1 MAKKDK
7 LKKNSVA
14 QTSAAVDE
22 FSLSTDG
29 SQHDDATNKKG
40 PLVFG
45 QRTVKDL
52 VAVDIDRTGAD
63 YMKVGDK
70 YVRTLMMNG
79 VPTLVQIG
87 WLDQMFNFE
96 GDSDT
101 IIHVHPADTR
111 SALDELTAKITQYQA
126 QLDNETQKGNIR
138 NITLYQDKVNSLM
151 EQRRALEQ
159 NYENLYYVQ
168 IGTNIYEETLEDLNK
183 QTIRLETSLKGR
195 RINVD
200 RMYLTEEEAYKT
212 CLPIGMSF
220 IKDKFRNFNTGA
232 LVACFPFYNSDIC
245 HKDGVFI
252 GMNPVTM
259 TPIFIDTYNRK
270 VMNNSNISVFGTAGS
285 GKTFFVSLLTM
296 RSALKGIRS
305 IIIDP
310 EGEYTKI
317 ARVLGGVAVKLAPGS
332 ASGIN
337 PMDIDYEDET
347 DDTGNPTGKKSVD
360 IKGKVADILD
370 LISVMVGD
378 VPAECR
384 NTVAAAITKC
394 YTDRGINT
402 DPDSLYEQGT
412 FFNDESG
419 ELIQHKKKVMPTL
432 SDFRQNLSEVIN
444 PDEPLYEKIST
455 IYSAMGAYTQG
466 GLYDLFDRQTSDD
479 LQGFLNAIVLNFDV
493 SALEQGALRPLAMY
507 VAMTWTWEKI
517 VKKNPK
523 IKKRIICD
531 EAWML
536 VSKNMAGHEFTAT
549 FLENCARRIRKRNGG
564 LLVAS
569 QNFTEFADSSQGRA
583 VLTNTTLKLFLK
595 QNSTD
600 IDAVQEAFQLSDG
613 EKNFLLS
620 AKKGSM
626 LIKLNDDD
634 VLASAM
640 PSDFERDLISIART
654 VEPTKTE

>member
-1 MAKKDK
+1 MAKKN
-7 LKKNSVA
+7 KKEELM
-14 QTSAAVDE
+14 QQAAVDE
-22 FSLSTDG
+22 FTFSVEDNG
-29 SQHDDATNKKG
+29 QQQNGPKKKG
-40 PLVFG
+40 PLTFG
-45 QRTVKDL
+45 RKTPKDL
-52 VAVDIDRTGAD
+52 ISVDIDRTGED
-63 YMKVGDK
+63 YLKVGDK

-87 WLDQMFNFE
+87 WLDQMLNFE

-111 SALDELTAKITQYQA
+111 AALDELTAKITQYQA
-126 QLDNETQKGNIR
+126 QLDTEMNKGNIR

-168 IGTNIYEETLEDLNK
+168 VGTNIYEDTLEDLNR
-183 QTIRLETSLKGR
+183 QSLRLETALKGR
-195 RINVD
+195 RINLD
-200 RMYLTEEEAYKT
+200 RMYLTEEDAYKT
-212 CLPIGMSF
+212 VLPIGMSF
-220 IKDKFRNFNTGA
+220 IRDKFRNFNTGA
-232 LVACFPFYNSDIC
+232 LCACFPFYNSELC
-245 HKDGVFI
+245 HKDGVFL
-252 GMNPVTM
+252 GMNLSTM
-259 TPIFIDTYNRK
+259 TPIFIDTYDRK
-270 VMNNSNISVFGTAGS
+270 VLNNSNVSVFGTAGS

-310 EGEYTKI
+310 EGEYGKI
-317 ARVLGGVAVKLAPGS
+317 ARILGGVTVKLAPGS

-347 DDTGNPTGKKSVD
+347 DDMGQPTGRRYVD
-360 IKGKVADILD
+360 VKGKVADTLD
-370 LISVMVGD
+370 LISVLVGE

-384 NTVAAAITKC
+384 STISAAIQKS
-394 YTDRGINT
+394 YTDKGIT
-402 DPDSLYEQGT
+402 SDPDSLYEKGSV
-412 FFNDESG
+412 FNEETG
-419 ELIQHKKKVMPTL
+419 EFIQNQKKHMPTL
-432 SDFRQNLSEVIN
+432 SDFRANLKLLLDSKS
-444 PDEPLYEKIST
+444 PLFDKLST
-455 IYSAMGAYTQG
+455 IHDAMGVYVKG
-466 GLYDLFDRQTSDD
+466 GLYDLFDRETSED
-479 LQGFLNAIVLNFDV
+479 LQGFSNAIVLNFDV
-493 SALEQGALRPLAMY
+493 NALEQGALRPIAMY

-569 QNFTEFADSSQGRA
+569 QNFSEFAESSQGRA
-583 VLTNTTLKLFLK
+583 VLTNTTLKIFLK

-600 IDAVQEAFQLSDG
+600 IDAVQEAFRLSDG
-613 EKNFLLS
+613 EKSFLLS

-634 VLASAM
+634 VIATAM
-640 PSDFERDLISIART
+640 PSDFERDLISIARV
-654 VEPTKTE
+654 VEPTKNT

>member
-1 MAKKDK
+1 MARKNKKQ
-7 LKKNSVA
+7 LIAEQS
-14 QTSAAVDE
+14 AVDE
-22 FSLSTDG
+22 FTLAVGENNQSSP
-29 SQHDDATNKKG
+29 QKKG
-40 PLVFG
+40 PLTFG
-45 QRTVKDL
+45 RRTPKDL
-52 VAVDIDRTGAD
+52 IAVSIKRDGED
-63 YMKVGDK
+63 YLQVGDK

-87 WLDQMFNFE
+87 WLDQMLNFE

-111 SALDELTAKITQYQA
+111 SALDELTNKITQYQA
-126 QLDNETQKGNIR
+126 QLDTETQKGNIR
-138 NITLYQDKVNSLM
+138 NITLYQDKVNSLV

-168 IGTNIYEETLEDLNK
+168 IGTNIYENSLDELNK
-183 QTIRLETSLKGR
+183 QTLRLENSLKGR

-200 RMYLTEEEAYKT
+200 RMYLQEEDAYKT
-212 CLPIGMSF
+212 VLPIGMSF
-220 IKDKFRNFNTGA
+220 IKDRYRNFNTGA
-232 LVACFPFYNSDIC
+232 LCACFPFYNSEIC

-252 GMNPVTM
+252 GMNLSTM
-259 TPIFIDTYNRK
+259 TPIFVDIYDRK
-270 VMNNSNISVFGTAGS
+270 VLNNSNMSVFGTAGS

-305 IIIDP
+305 VIIDP
-310 EGEYTKI
+310 EGEYGKI
-317 ARVLGGVAVKLAPGS
+317 AKVLGGVTVKLAPGS
-332 ASGIN
+332 KSGIN

-347 DDTGNPTGKKSVD
+347 DDFGKPTGKQSVD
-360 IKGKVADILD
+360 VKGKVADVLD

-384 NTVAAAITKC
+384 NTVSAAIMKS
-394 YTDRGINT
+394 YSDIGIT
-402 DPDSLYEQGT
+402 SDPDSLYEEGSV
-412 FFNDESG
+412 FDEESG
-419 ELIQHKKKVMPTL
+419 ELIQHQRKRMPTL
-432 SDFRQNLSEVIN
+432 TNFRNNLYSLMD
-444 PDEPLYEKIST
+444 PKSPLYNKLSI
-455 IYSAMGAYTQG
+455 IYDAMGSYVKG
-466 GLYDLFDRQTSDD
+466 GLYDLFDRQTSED
-479 LQGFLNAIVLNFDV
+479 LQGFSNAIVLNFDV
-493 SALEQGALRPLAMY
+493 NELEKGALRPLAMY

-517 VKKNPK
+517 VKKNPS

-536 VSKNMAGHEFTAT
+536 VSKNMAGHEFTSS

-569 QNFTEFADSSQGRA
+569 QNFTEFEETSQGKA
-583 VLTNTTLKLFLK
+583 VLTNTTMKIFLK

-600 IDAVQEAFQLSDG
+600 IDAVQEAFRLSEG

-634 VLASAM
+634 VIATAM
-640 PSDFERDLISIART
+640 PSDFERDLISINKI
-654 VEPTKTE
+654 VDPNSNN

>member
-1 MAKKDK
+1 MAKKN
-7 LKKNSVA
+7 KKTAVDQA
-14 QTSAAVDE
+14 IVDE
-22 FSLSTDG
+22 FTLTVDG
-29 SQHDDATNKKG
+29 EQQQPAEKKKG

-45 QRTVKDL
+45 RRTPKDL
-52 VAVDIDRTGAD
+52 IAVDVDRSGTD
-63 YMKVGDK
+63 YLKVGDK

-111 SALDELTAKITQYQA
+111 SALDELTNKITQYQA
-126 QLDNETQKGNIR
+126 QLDTEMNKGNIR

-168 IGTNIYEETLEDLNK
+168 VGTNIYENDLDELNK
-183 QTIRLETSLKGR
+183 QTLRLENALKGR

-200 RMYLTEEEAYKT
+200 RMYLSEEDAYKT
-212 CLPIGMSF
+212 VLPIGMSF

-232 LVACFPFYNSDIC
+232 LCACFPFYNSELC
-245 HKDGVFI
+245 HNDGVFI
-252 GMNPVTM
+252 GMNLSTM

-270 VMNNSNISVFGTAGS
+270 VLNNSNMSVFGTAGS

-310 EGEYTKI
+310 EGEYGKI
-317 ARVLGGVAVKLAPGS
+317 ARILGGVTVKLAPGS
-332 ASGIN
+332 ESGIN
-337 PMDIDYEDET
+337 PLDIDYEDET
-347 DDTGNPTGKKSVD
+347 DDMGQPTGRRYVD
-360 IKGKVADILD
+360 VKGKVADTLD
-370 LISVMVGD
+370 LVG
-378 VPAECR
+378 VLLGEVAPECR
-384 NTVAAAITKC
+384 NTVSAAIQKS
-394 YTDRGINT
+394 YADKGIT
-402 DPDSLYEQGT
+402 SDPESLYEEGSA
-412 FFNDESG
+412 FDEETG
-419 ELIQHKKKVMPTL
+419 ELVTKRKKRMPTL
-432 SDFRQNLSEVIN
+432 SDVRNNLQLLLDPKS
-444 PDEPLYEKIST
+444 PLYDKLSS
-455 IYSAMGAYTQG
+455 IYDAMGVYVKG
-466 GLYDLFDRQTSDD
+466 GLYDLFDRETSED
-479 LQGFLNAIVLNFDV
+479 LQDYLNAIVLNFDV
-493 SALEQGALRPLAMY
+493 NALEQGALRPIAMY

-517 VKKNPK
+517 VKKNPR

-569 QNFTEFADSSQGRA
+569 QNFAEFAESSQGRA
-583 VLTNTTLKLFLK
+583 VLTNTTLKIFLK

-600 IDAVQEAFQLSDG
+600 IDSVQEAFRLSDG
-613 EKNFLLS
+613 EKSFLLS
-620 AKKGSM
+620 AKKGNM

-634 VLASAM
+634 VIATAM
-640 PSDFERDLISIART
+640 PSDFERDLISIARV
-654 VEPTKTE
+654 VEPTKNT

>member
-1 MAKKDK
+1 MS
-7 LKKNSVA
+7 KKNKKQEIMEQQKA
-14 QTSAAVDE
+14 IDE
-22 FSLSTDG
+22 FTFSVDG
-29 SQHDDATNKKG
+29 NEQQPGPKKRG
-40 PLVFG
+40 PLTFG
-45 QRTVKDL
+45 RKTPKDL
-52 VAVDIDRTGAD
+52 IAVDIDRTGDD
-63 YMKVGDK
+63 YLKVGDK

-87 WLDQMFNFE
+87 WLDQMLNFE

-111 SALDELTAKITQYQA
+111 AALDELTAKITQYQA
-126 QLDNETQKGNIR
+126 QLDTEMNKGNIR

-168 IGTNIYEETLEDLNK
+168 VGTNIYEDSLEDLNR
-183 QTIRLETSLKGR
+183 QSLRLETALKGR
-195 RINVD
+195 RINLD
-200 RMYLTEEEAYKT
+200 RMYLTEEDAYKT
-212 CLPIGMSF
+212 VLPVGMSF

-232 LVACFPFYNSDIC
+232 LCACFPFYNSELC

-252 GMNPVTM
+252 GMNLSTM
-259 TPIFIDTYNRK
+259 TPIFIDTYDRK
-270 VMNNSNISVFGTAGS
+270 VLNNSNVSVFGTAGS

-310 EGEYTKI
+310 EGEYGKI
-317 ARVLGGVAVKLAPGS
+317 ARILGGVTVKLAPGS

-347 DDTGNPTGKKSVD
+347 DDMGQPTGRRYVD
-360 IKGKVADILD
+360 VKGKVADTLD
-370 LISVMVGD
+370 LISVLVGE

-384 NTVAAAITKC
+384 NTISAAIQKS
-394 YTDRGINT
+394 YTDKGIT
-402 DPDSLYEQGT
+402 SDPDSLYEKGSV
-412 FFNDESG
+412 FNEETG
-419 ELIQHKKKVMPTL
+419 EFIQNQKKHMPTL
-432 SDFRQNLSEVIN
+432 SDFRSNLKLLLDPKS
-444 PDEPLYEKIST
+444 PLFDKLST
-455 IYSAMGAYTQG
+455 IHDAMGVYVKG
-466 GLYDLFDRQTSDD
+466 GLYDLFDRETSED

-493 SALEQGALRPLAMY
+493 NALEQGALRPIAMY

-569 QNFTEFADSSQGRA
+569 QNFSEFAESSQGRA
-583 VLTNTTLKLFLK
+583 VLTNTTLKIFLK

-600 IDAVQEAFQLSDG
+600 IDAVQEAFRLSDG
-613 EKNFLLS
+613 EKSFLLS

-634 VLASAM
+634 VIATAM
-640 PSDFERDLISIART
+640 PSDFERDLISIS
-654 VEPTKTE
+654 ELESLFN

>member
-1 MAKKDK
+1 MAKKN
-7 LKKNSVA
+7 KKEELM
-14 QTSAAVDE
+14 QQAAVDE
-22 FSLSTDG
+22 FTFSV
-29 SQHDDATNKKG
+29 DDNGQQQAGPKKKG
-40 PLVFG
+40 PLTFG
-45 QRTVKDL
+45 RKTPKDL
-52 VAVDIDRTGAD
+52 ISVDIDRTGED
-63 YMKVGDK
+63 YLKVGDK

-87 WLDQMFNFE
+87 WLDQMLNFE

-111 SALDELTAKITQYQA
+111 AALDELTAKITQYQA
-126 QLDNETQKGNIR
+126 QLDTEMNKGNIR

-168 IGTNIYEETLEDLNK
+168 VGTNIYEDTLEDLNR
-183 QTIRLETSLKGR
+183 QSLRLETALKGR
-195 RINVD
+195 RINLD

-212 CLPIGMSF
+212 VLPIGMSF
-220 IKDKFRNFNTGA
+220 IRDKFRNFNTGA
-232 LVACFPFYNSDIC
+232 LCACFPFYNSELC
-245 HKDGVFI
+245 HKDGVFL
-252 GMNPVTM
+252 GMNLSTM
-259 TPIFIDTYNRK
+259 TPIFIDTYDRK
-270 VMNNSNISVFGTAGS
+270 VLNNSNVSVFGTAGS

-310 EGEYTKI
+310 EGEYGKI
-317 ARVLGGVAVKLAPGS
+317 ARILGGVTVKLAPGS

-347 DDTGNPTGKKSVD
+347 DDMGQPTGRRYVD
-360 IKGKVADILD
+360 VKGKVADTLD
-370 LISVMVGD
+370 LISVLVGE

-384 NTVAAAITKC
+384 STISAAIQKS
-394 YTDRGINT
+394 YTDKGIT
-402 DPDSLYEQGT
+402 SDPDSLYEKGSV
-412 FFNDESG
+412 FNEETG
-419 ELIQHKKKVMPTL
+419 EFIQNQKKHMPTL
-432 SDFRQNLSEVIN
+432 SDFRANLKLLLDPKS
-444 PDEPLYEKIST
+444 PLFDKLST
-455 IYSAMGAYTQG
+455 IHDAMGVYVKG
-466 GLYDLFDRQTSDD
+466 GLYDLFDRETSED
-479 LQGFLNAIVLNFDV
+479 LQGFSNAIVLNFDV
-493 SALEQGALRPLAMY
+493 NALEQGALRPIAMY

-569 QNFTEFADSSQGRA
+569 QNFSEFAESSQGRA
-583 VLTNTTLKLFLK
+583 VLTNTTLKIFLK

-600 IDAVQEAFQLSDG
+600 IDAVQEAFRLSDG
-613 EKNFLLS
+613 EKSFLLS

-634 VLASAM
+634 VIATAM
-640 PSDFERDLISIART
+640 PSDFERDLISIARV
-654 VEPTKTE
+654 VEPTKTT

>member
-1 MAKKDK
+1 MAKKE
-7 LKKNSVA
+7 KKQPIAN
-14 QTSAAVDE
+14 QAAVEE
-22 FSLSTDG
+22 FTFSVDG
-29 SQHDDATNKKG
+29 EPQNPVEKKKG

-45 QRTVKDL
+45 RRTPKDL
-52 VAVDIDRTGAD
+52 IAVDVDRSGSD
-63 YMKVGDK
+63 YLKVGDK

-101 IIHVHPADTR
+101 IIHIHPADTR
-111 SALDELTAKITQYQA
+111 SALDELTKKITQYQA
-126 QLDNETQKGNIR
+126 QLDTEMNKGNIR

-168 IGTNIYEETLEDLNK
+168 VGTNIYEDNLDELNK
-183 QTIRLETSLKGR
+183 QTLRLENALKGR

-200 RMYLTEEEAYKT
+200 RMYLTEEDAYKT
-212 CLPIGMSF
+212 VLPIGMSF

-232 LVACFPFYNSDIC
+232 LCACFPFYNSELC
-245 HKDGVFI
+245 HNDGVFI
-252 GMNPVTM
+252 GMNLSTM

-270 VMNNSNISVFGTAGS
+270 VLNNSNISVFGTAGS

-310 EGEYTKI
+310 EGEYGKV
-317 ARVLGGVAVKLAPGS
+317 ARILGGVTVKLAPGS
-332 ASGIN
+332 ESGIN
-337 PMDIDYEDET
+337 PLDIDYEDET
-347 DDTGNPTGKKSVD
+347 DDMGQPTGRRYVD
-360 IKGKVADILD
+360 VKGKVADALD
-370 LISVMVGD
+370 LIGVLLGEVA
-378 VPAECR
+378 PECR
-384 NTVAAAITKC
+384 NTVSAAIQKS
-394 YTDRGINT
+394 YTDRGIT
-402 DPDSLYEQGT
+402 SDPDSLYEEGS
-412 FFNDESG
+412 FFDEETG
-419 ELIQHKKKVMPTL
+419 ELLTKRKKHMPTL
-432 SDFRQNLSEVIN
+432 SDVRNNLHLLLDPKS
-444 PDEPLYEKIST
+444 PLYDKLAS
-455 IYSAMGAYTQG
+455 IYDALGVYVKG
-466 GLYDLFDRQTSDD
+466 GLYDLFDRETSED
-479 LQGFLNAIVLNFDV
+479 LQGFSNAIVLNFDV
-493 SALEQGALRPLAMY
+493 NALEQGALRPIAMY

-569 QNFTEFADSSQGRA
+569 QNFAEFAESSQGRA
-583 VLTNTTLKLFLK
+583 VLTNTTLKIFLK

-600 IDAVQEAFQLSDG
+600 IDSVQEAFRLSDG
-613 EKNFLLS
+613 EKSFLLS
-620 AKKGSM
+620 AKKGNM

-634 VLASAM
+634 VIATAM
-640 PSDFERDLISIART
+640 PSDFERDLISIARV
-654 VEPTKTE
+654 VEPTKNT

>member
-1 MAKKDK
+1 MS
-7 LKKNSVA
+7 KKNKKQDIMEQQKA
-14 QTSAAVDE
+14 IDE
-22 FSLSTDG
+22 FTFSV
-29 SQHDDATNKKG
+29 DDNGQQTGPKKRG
-40 PLVFG
+40 PLTFG
-45 QRTVKDL
+45 RKTPKDL
-52 VAVDIDRTGAD
+52 IAVDIDRTGDD
-63 YMKVGDK
+63 YLKVGDK

-87 WLDQMFNFE
+87 WLDQMLNFE

-111 SALDELTAKITQYQA
+111 AALDELTAKITQYQA
-126 QLDNETQKGNIR
+126 QLDTEMNKGNIR

-168 IGTNIYEETLEDLNK
+168 VGTNIYEDSLEDLNR
-183 QTIRLETSLKGR
+183 QSLRLETALKGR
-195 RINVD
+195 RINLD
-200 RMYLTEEEAYKT
+200 RMYLTEEDAYKT
-212 CLPIGMSF
+212 VLPVGMSF

-232 LVACFPFYNSDIC
+232 LCACFPFYNSELC

-252 GMNPVTM
+252 GMNLSTM
-259 TPIFIDTYNRK
+259 TPIFIDTYDRK
-270 VMNNSNISVFGTAGS
+270 VLNNSNVSVFGTAGS

-310 EGEYTKI
+310 EGEYGKI
-317 ARVLGGVAVKLAPGS
+317 ARILGGVTVKLAPGS

-347 DDTGNPTGKKSVD
+347 DDMGQPTGRRYVD
-360 IKGKVADILD
+360 VKGKVADTLD
-370 LISVMVGD
+370 LISVLVGE

-384 NTVAAAITKC
+384 NTISAAIQKS
-394 YTDRGINT
+394 YTDKGIT
-402 DPDSLYEQGT
+402 SDPDSLYEKGSV
-412 FFNDESG
+412 FNEETG
-419 ELIQHKKKVMPTL
+419 EFIQNQKKHMPTL
-432 SDFRQNLSEVIN
+432 SDFRANLKLLLDPKS
-444 PDEPLYEKIST
+444 PLFDKLST
-455 IYSAMGAYTQG
+455 IHDAMGVYVKG
-466 GLYDLFDRQTSDD
+466 GLYDLFDRETSED

-493 SALEQGALRPLAMY
+493 NALEQGALRPIAMY

-569 QNFTEFADSSQGRA
+569 QNFSEFAESSQGRA
-583 VLTNTTLKLFLK
+583 VLTNTTLKIFLK

-600 IDAVQEAFQLSDG
+600 IDAVQEAFRLSDG
-613 EKNFLLS
+613 EKSFLLS

-634 VLASAM
+634 VIATAM
-640 PSDFERDLISIART
+640 PSDFERDLISIARV
-654 VEPTKTE
+654 VEPTKST

>member
-1 MAKKDK
+1 MAKKN
-7 LKKNSVA
+7 KKDMIKQQS
-14 QTSAAVDE
+14 AVDE
-22 FSLSTDG
+22 FTFSANG
-29 SQHDDATNKKG
+29 EQEQAEEKKKG

-45 QRTVKDL
+45 RRTPKDL
-52 VAVDIDRTGAD
+52 IAVDIDRTGED
-63 YMKVGDK
+63 YLKVGDK

-111 SALDELTAKITQYQA
+111 SALDELTNKITQYQA
-126 QLDNETQKGNIR
+126 QLDTEMNKGNIR

-168 IGTNIYEETLEDLNK
+168 VGTNIYEDDLDELNK
-183 QTIRLETSLKGR
+183 QTLRLENNLKGR
-195 RINVD
+195 RIHVD
-200 RMYLTEEEAYKT
+200 RMYLTEEDAYKT
-212 CLPIGMSF
+212 VLPIGMSF

-232 LVACFPFYNSDIC
+232 LCACFPFYNSELC

-252 GMNPVTM
+252 GMNLSTM
-259 TPIFIDTYNRK
+259 TPIFIDTYDRK
-270 VMNNSNISVFGTAGS
+270 VLNNSNVSVFGTAGS

-310 EGEYTKI
+310 EGEYGKI
-317 ARVLGGVAVKLAPGS
+317 ARILGGVTVKLAPGS
-332 ASGIN
+332 ESGIN
-337 PMDIDYEDET
+337 PLDIDYEDET
-347 DDTGNPTGKKSVD
+347 DDMGQPTGRRFVD
-360 IKGKVADILD
+360 VKGKVADVLD
-370 LISVMVGD
+370 LISVLVGE

-384 NTVAAAITKC
+384 NTISAAIQKSF
-394 YTDRGINT
+394 TDKGIT
-402 DPDSLYEQGT
+402 SDPASLYEQGSV
-412 FFNDESG
+412 FDEETG
-419 ELIQHKKKVMPTL
+419 ELVTNRKKHMPTL
-432 SDFRQNLSEVIN
+432 SDVRNNLKLLLDPKS
-444 PDEPLYEKIST
+444 PLFNKLSSIHDALGVYVK
-455 IYSAMGAYTQG
+455 G
-466 GLYDLFDRQTSDD
+466 GLYDLFDRETSDD
-479 LQGFLNAIVLNFDV
+479 LQGYLNAIVLNFDV
-493 SALEQGALRPLAMY
+493 NALEQGALRPIAMY

-569 QNFTEFADSSQGRA
+569 QNFSEFAESSQGRA
-583 VLTNTTLKLFLK
+583 VLTNTTLKIFLK

-600 IDAVQEAFQLSDG
+600 IDAVQEAFRLSDG
-613 EKNFLLS
+613 EKSFLLS

-634 VLASAM
+634 VIATAM
-640 PSDFERDLISIART
+640 PSDFERDLISIARV
-654 VEPTKTE
+654 VEPTKNT

>member
-1 MAKKDK
+1 MAKKN
-7 LKKNSVA
+7 KK
-14 QTSAAVDE
+14 QIIEEQKAVDE
-22 FSLSTDG
+22 FTFSVDQQENQEQELSP
-29 SQHDDATNKKG
+29 KKR
-40 PLVFG
+40 PLLFG
-45 QRTVKDL
+45 RRTPKDL
-52 VAVDIDRTGAD
+52 IAVDVDRTGED
-63 YMKVGDK
+63 YLKMGDK

-79 VPTLVQIG
+79 IPTIVQIG

-111 SALDELTAKITQYQA
+111 SALDELTRKITQYQA
-126 QLDNETQKGNIR
+126 QLDTETEKGNIR
-138 NITLYQDKVNSLM
+138 NITLYQDKVQSLID
-151 EQRRALEQ
+151 QRRALEQ

-168 IGTNIYEETLEDLNK
+168 VGTNLYEDTLEDLNK
-183 QTIRLETSLKGR
+183 QTVRLESALKGR

-200 RMYLTEEEAYKT
+200 RMYLNEEDAYKT
-212 CLPIGMSF
+212 VLPIGMSF
-220 IKDKFRNFNTGA
+220 IRDKFRNFNTGA
-232 LVACFPFYNSDIC
+232 LCACFPFYNSEIC

-252 GMNPVTM
+252 GMNLSTA
-259 TPIFIDTYNRK
+259 TPIFIDAYDRK
-270 VMNNSNISVFGTAGS
+270 VLNNSNISVFGTAGS

-310 EGEYTKI
+310 EGEYDKI
-317 ARVLGGVAVKLAPGS
+317 ARILGGTAIKLAPGS

-347 DDTGNPTGKKSVD
+347 DDNGKPTGRRYVDVKS
-360 IKGKVADILD
+360 KVADILD
-370 LISVMVGD
+370 LISVMVGE
-378 VPAECR
+378 VAPECR
-384 NTVAAAITKC
+384 NTVSAAIMKS
-394 YTDRGINT
+394 YTDRGIT
-402 DPDSLYEQGT
+402 SDPNSLYETGS
-412 FFNDESG
+412 FFNEETG
-419 ELIQHKKKVMPTL
+419 EFEQNRKKRMPTL
-432 SDFRQNLSEVIN
+432 SDFRENLKGMLDPKNS
-444 PDEPLYEKIST
+444 LYPKISS
-455 IYSAMGAYTQG
+455 IYDAMGVYVKG
-466 GLYDLFDRQTSDD
+466 GLYDLFDRETSED
-479 LQGFLNAIVLNFDV
+479 LQGFLNSIVLNFNV
-493 SALEQGALRPLAMY
+493 SSLEQGALRPLAMY

-517 VKKNPK
+517 VKKNPR

-569 QNFTEFADSSQGRA
+569 QNFTEFAESSQGRA
-583 VLTNTTLKLFLK
+583 VLTNTTLKIFLK

-600 IDAVQEAFQLSDG
+600 IDAVQESFRISEG
-613 EKNFLLS
+613 EKSFLLS

-634 VLASAM
+634 IIATAM
-640 PSDFERDLISIART
+640 PSDFEKDLISNDK
-654 VEPTKTE
+654 VVNGDKKS